1 MYGIES
7 GKVENR
13 WKNEKDGFQ
22 FKDDQVIL
30 EAYGKQ
36 AKRGGSTLFKLLDQL
51 RWIKSQSMIFVL
63 KKLTFTEF

>member
-1 MYGIES
+1 ME
-7 GKVENR
+7 
-13 WKNEKDGFQ
+13 NEKDGFQ

-30 EAYGKQ
+30 EAYARQ

-63 KKLTFTEF
+63 KKLIFTEF